1 MLWNDGEEGSNTVS
15 DSVVDLVFGISC
27 KCLPVDHAFLLSKAL
42 QERLPWLADEEHTGM
57 HQIHIMASGHGW
69 ERPSGEDALML
80 PSRRTKFI
88 LRLPK
93 HRVDNAKTLIGK
105 TLLVDG
111 HELTVNNASIR
122 LLSELTTL
130 VSRYVVTAGEDE
142 SIFSKEVV
150 DQLESMGIKPK
161 KMLCGVEKIIKLD
174 EQAVAT
180 RSVMV
185 ADISQEEALLLQQ
198 KGLGPHRVYGCGLF
212 IPQKDI
218 NEV

>member
-1 MLWNDGEEGSNTVS
+1 MLWNDSEENSNTVS
-15 DSVVDLVFGISC
+15 DSVLDLVFSISC
-27 KCLPVDHAFLLSKAL
+27 KCMPVDHAYSLSKAL
-42 QERLPWLADEEHTGM
+42 QAQLPWFGDEDNTGM

-69 ERPSGEDALML
+69 ARPSGEDALML

-93 HRVDNAKTLIGK
+93 HRVDDAKMLVGK

-111 HELTVNNASIR
+111 HELAINNASIR
-122 LLSELTTL
+122 LLSDITTL
-130 VSRYVVTAGEDE
+130 VSRYVVTDNKDEDV
-142 SIFSKEVV
+142 FTKEVV

-161 KMLCGVEKIIKLD
+161 KMLCGVETNIKIN
-174 EQAVAT
+174 EQPVAT

-185 ADISQEEALLLQQ
+185 ADISQEDALLLQQ
-198 KGLGPHRVYGCGLF
+198 KGLGPHRIYGCGLF